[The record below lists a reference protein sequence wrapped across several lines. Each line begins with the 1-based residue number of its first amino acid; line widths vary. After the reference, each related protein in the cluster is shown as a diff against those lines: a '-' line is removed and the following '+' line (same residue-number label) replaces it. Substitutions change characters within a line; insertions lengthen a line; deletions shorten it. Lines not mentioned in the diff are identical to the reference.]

1 MKRNSELRD
10 RAYQALT
17 GNWGMSALIT
27 LVFFIIYNAVGSARF
42 VSETFSVTSVST
54 LLVIALIP
62 MLYAYNAIFLGC
74 IRNQKIDFGQ
84 LFDGF
89 TNQYFR
95 YLGTL
100 LLKNVYIFLWTL
112 LLIVPGIIKSLS
124 YAMTVFILKDTN
136 LSFDEAIVRSMD
148 MMEGYKMKL
157 FLMFLSFIGWAIL
170 CCLTL
175 GIGFLWLYPY
185 VVASIAAFY
194 EDVKADYEARTGAA
208 STENV
213 EA

>member
-1 MKRNSELRD
+1 
-10 RAYQALT
+10 
-17 GNWGMSALIT
+17 
-27 LVFFIIYNAVGSARF
+27 
-42 VSETFSVTSVST
+42 
-54 LLVIALIP
+54 
-62 MLYAYNAIFLGC
+62 
-74 IRNQKIDFGQ
+74 
-84 LFDGF
+84 
-89 TNQYFR
+89 
-95 YLGTL
+95 
-100 LLKNVYIFLWTL
+100 
-112 LLIVPGIIKSLS
+112 
-124 YAMTVFILKDTN
+124 MTVFILKDTN

-194 EDVKADYEARTGAA
+194 EDVRADYEARTGAA

>member
-10 RAYQALT
+10 RAYQALI

-194 EDVKADYEARTGAA
+194 EDVRADYEARTGAA
-208 STENV
+208 ST
-213 EA
+213 